1 MNSKIKICLV
11 LGGVL
16 VLSSA
21 AVQAQRHGPDGPP
34 PFGGPMELMGFEG
47 MHGGKTVKG
56 APFSATATSETTETL
71 QDGSVIHRTS
81 QVTMYRD
88 SQGRSRHEATF
99 TGFGPLTASGT
110 PKKMVMISD
119 PVAGVHI
126 MLDDEQKVAHKMTHC
141 TSTTETGQAARIRI
155 CSGLRRKNAGAD
167 AEGRSRRFAEER
179 IARYADDQWRSRRRH
194 ADYAHYSGR
203 ADRKRKGPSDRFR
216 AMVFGGSSD
225 CIEEHA
231 DRSANRNHDLHRDQH
246 SENGASGYLVY
257 GSSRLLGA
265 SRRTRPWWSRSPRA
279 SRRTSYRQL
288 INRNPAL
295 AAVERAGALKATI
308 FSPEDGTPFPHLPPS
323 MRKGRSRLW
332 REKERCG
339 DLE

>member
-1 MNSKIKICLV
+1 MTLKMKMKMWMV
-11 LGGVL
+11 VGGVL

-99 TGFGPLTASGT
+99 TGFGPLSASGA

-126 MLDDEQKVAHKMTHC
+126 MLDDEQKVAHKSALHVHAEGSSNEKSDPAFEGRMQERMQQEEAAGLLKKESLGTQ
-141 TSTTETGQAARIRI
+141 TINGVVAEGTRTTRIIPVGQIGNEKALQVVSERWYSTDLQIVLKSTRTDPRTGTTTYTVTTIQRTEPAATLFVVPAGYSVQAGGRGPGGPGGR
-155 CSGLRRKNAGAD
+155 GPAGA
-167 AEGRSRRFAEER
+167 
-179 IARYADDQWRSRRRH
+179 
-194 ADYAHYSGR
+194 
-203 ADRKRKGPSDRFR
+203 
-216 AMVFGGSSD
+216 
-225 CIEEHA
+225 
-231 DRSANRNHDLHRDQH
+231 
-246 SENGASGYLVY
+246 
-257 GSSRLLGA
+257 
-265 SRRTRPWWSRSPRA
+265 
-279 SRRTSYRQL
+279 
-288 INRNPAL
+288 
-295 AAVERAGALKATI
+295 
-308 FSPEDGTPFPHLPPS
+308 PPTV
-323 MRKGRSRLW
+323 
-332 REKERCG
+332 
-339 DLE
+339 D